1 MAINIGLIFD
11 VIMGVVLLFFLY
23 RGCVRGFSG
32 EIIGLVGLFVSTFCA
47 WNFLDPAVDL
57 VFRYIS
63 HPSLDRTVVSLICA
77 VVIFFVVEIIFAI
90 VGWILTYLVKV
101 TKLSLMDH
109 FFGMVIGLLKTLCII
124 LFIYAVVATFSRILP
139 SDWTESSYCMKGASY
154 VWPTIRDFLQEH
166 GIIDFTALTGGI

>member
-1 MAINIGLIFD
+1 
-11 VIMGVVLLFFLY
+11 MGVVLLFFLY

-47 WNFLDPAVDL
+47 WNFIDPAVDL
-57 VFRYIS
+57 VFRYMGHS
-63 HPSLDRTVVSLICA
+63 SLDRNVVSLICA

-90 VGWILTYLVKV
+90 IGWILTYLVKV

-109 FFGMVIGLLKTLCII
+109 FFGMLIGLLKTMFIV
-124 LFIYAVVATFSRILP
+124 LFIYAIVATFSKVLP
-139 SDWTESSYCMKGASY
+139 SDWTESSYAMKGASY
-154 VWPTIRDFLQEH
+154 VWPPIRDLLQSH